1 MTDVETTLRAG
12 LAALAA
18 DTETRVSPP
27 PVEEVIRRP
36 VVVALS
42 PRRRRR
48 LLKVVGGVGAG
59 VALTAGAAA
68 ATGTLPAPV
77 DEMVAEFREWGF
89 PAGGDATRM
98 AVAEGEAGTY
108 ELWLSLLDD
117 GGYCYYVRLVGS
129 PLRGEDG
136 AGSACSHEMS
146 PEGPGGGALLGG
158 WPATTGPGDDV
169 VFGRVP
175 AGSTA
180 VDVVL
185 GDGTSFRVEAQT
197 DGWFVAVVPS
207 SVADGSSIDLRRT
220 G

>member
-12 LAALAA
+12 LAALAS
-18 DTETRVSPP
+18 DTEARVSPP
-27 PVEEVIRRP
+27 PVEAITSRP
-36 VVVALS
+36 VVVALA

-48 LLKVVGGVGAG
+48 LLKTVVAVGAG
-59 VALTAGAAA
+59 IAVAAGAAA
-68 ATGTLPAPV
+68 ATGVLPLPV
-77 DEMVAEFREWGF
+77 ADQVAEFREWGY
-89 PAGGDATRM
+89 PAGDATRM
-98 AVAEGEAGTY
+98 ATAEGEAGTY
-108 ELWLSLLDD
+108 ELWLSLLHD

-136 AGSACSHEMS
+136 AGSACSREMS
-146 PEGPGGGALLGG
+146 PEGPGAGALIGG
-158 WPATTGPGDDV
+158 YPGQTGPGDDV
-169 VFGRVP
+169 VYGRVP

-207 SVADGSSIDLRRT
+207 SVADGISIDLRRT